1 MNSSWATENLQVIR
15 TLMERAAIYRRA
27 LAPVMLALGVIGTV
41 AALAGIFLGLNQ
53 PLSFLLF
60 WLVIAVCALVAAFL
74 LVRRQALKAA
84 EPFWTPPARRV
95 VQAILPPLAAGLL
108 FTIGP
113 MRFWGGNTLFITW
126 VLPMWMLCYGCAL
139 HAAGTFMP
147 RGMKLFGWVFIVA
160 AAILLGFLATTGRQE
175 MPIPAAHAVM
185 GATFGLLQLAYGV
198 YLHFTE
204 KRDDAA

>member
-1 MNSSWATENLQVIR
+1 MDSSWATENLQVIR
-15 TLMERAAIYRRA
+15 TLMERASVYRRA
-27 LAPVMLALGVIGTV
+27 LAPVMLTLGIIGTV
-41 AALAGIFLGLNQ
+41 SAIAGVFLKLDK

-60 WLVIAVCALVAAFL
+60 WLVIAICAQVVAFL
-74 LVRRQALKAA
+74 LVRRQALKVA

-126 VLPMWMLCYGCAL
+126 VLPIWMLFYGCAL
-139 HAAGTFMP
+139 HAAGAFMP
-147 RGMKLFGWVFIVA
+147 RGMKLFGWVFIASA
-160 AAILLGFLATTGRQE
+160 AVLLGYLGVTARQE
-175 MPIPAAHAVM
+175 IPIPAAHAVM